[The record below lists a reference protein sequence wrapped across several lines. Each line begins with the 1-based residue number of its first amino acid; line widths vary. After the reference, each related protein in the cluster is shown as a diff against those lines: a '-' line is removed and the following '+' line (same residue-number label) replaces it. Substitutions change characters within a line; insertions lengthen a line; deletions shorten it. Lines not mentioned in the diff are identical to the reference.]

1 MMGGGRLLEAAQPDE
16 WIDAQEVEA
25 TQLGGEYAA
34 LFEFGYRS
42 FPLFELQ
49 ELDSETDACCR
60 SGMQRGGPHELTRP
74 LDGLCGLVVAA
85 RLQEG
90 GAQHIVRDVAVQ
102 YAGVRPPGGGA
113 RRRSRRGLPAG
124 E

>member
-49 ELDSETDACCR
+49 ELDSETDACFR
-60 SGMQRGGPHELTRP
+60 SGMQRGGPHQLRRP
-74 LDGLCGLVVAA
+74 LEGLCGFGVAPH
-85 RLQEG
+85 LQEG
-90 GAQHIVRDVAVQ
+90 RAQHTVRHVC
-102 YAGVRPPGGGA
+102 A
-113 RRRSRRGLPAG
+113 RIQPSRRFPASATLD
-124 E
+124 

>member
-49 ELDSETDACCR
+49 ELDESWVFSLFDQLEELSEGVFSVMKA
-60 SGMQRGGPHELTRP
+60 ELDETLRQKY
-74 LDGLCGLVVAA
+74 
-85 RLQEG
+85 R
-90 GAQHIVRDVAVQ
+90 IR
-102 YAGVRPPGGGA
+102 
-113 RRRSRRGLPAG
+113 
-124 E
+124 